1 MSTPDYSAYYE
12 FLAKEVVEPFY
23 NDRLSGLSRLK
34 LADILKR
41 KNPYLFKAKN
51 IELADDFVKGI
62 VDAHL
67 SSQEETTF
75 GNHLEK
81 FAIYVSH
88 SLDGGFKSARK
99 SLDLEFEREGV
110 YYIVGIKSGT
120 NWGNSDQINTMKA
133 NFKRAK
139 EALREEGKPL
149 PIVAVNG
156 CMYGKD
162 RSPLK
167 TDSDPDKT
175 YYKHAGQD
183 FWQFLSGDDQLYQKI
198 ILPIDAE
205 ARQKDDAFKEVYFSK
220 VNEMTQEFAQD
231 FMKDHRIDWVKLVD
245 YVSKRASD

>member
-1 MSTPDYSAYYE
+1 M
-12 FLAKEVVEPFY
+12 
-23 NDRLSGLSRLK
+23 
-34 LADILKR
+34 
-41 KNPYLFKAKN
+41 
-51 IELADDFVKGI
+51 
-62 VDAHL
+62 DAFL

-81 FAIYVSH
+81 FAIYISH
-88 SLDGGFKSARK
+88 ALDGGFKSARK

-139 EALREEGKPL
+139 EALREEGRTL

-175 YYKHAGQD
+175 YYKYAGQD

-198 ILPIDAE
+198 IIPIDAE
-205 ARQKDDAFKEVYFSK
+205 AKQQNETIRTAYVRK
-220 VNEMTQEFAQD
+220 VNEMTQEFTQD
-231 FMKDHRIDWVKLVD
+231 FMKDHQIDWVKLVD